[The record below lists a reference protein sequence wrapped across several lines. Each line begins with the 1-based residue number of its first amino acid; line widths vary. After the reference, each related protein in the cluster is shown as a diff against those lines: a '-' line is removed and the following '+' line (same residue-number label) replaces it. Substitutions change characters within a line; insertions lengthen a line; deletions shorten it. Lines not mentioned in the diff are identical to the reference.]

1 MADKKTSADKSAG
14 KKEKIMN
21 LTKEQLE
28 LLLKETSTEHG
39 KYEKTI
45 GHYDDDWPAWYA
57 EYMIKKIMELL

>member
-1 MADKKTSADKSAG
+1 
-14 KKEKIMN
+14 MN